1 MNFLVILIIFAVCI
15 FLFVKISN
23 FFERKRENKFA
34 EEFLPEVDALLA
46 DLEGKEIDILR
57 SDLRSIKDTFD
68 NQLAI
73 LEDAKGNI
81 LNICPKCGDT
91 LTIRNTKYYG
101 EIMGCPNYPKCRYIL
116 KVRDF
121 NLCILDFLRIRGS

>member
-1 MNFLVILIIFAVCI
+1 MNFLFILIIFAVCI

-23 FFERKRENKFA
+23 YFKRKRENKFA
-34 EEFLPEVDALLA
+34 EEFLPEVDALLV
-46 DLEGKEIDILR
+46 DLEAKEIDILR

-73 LEDAKGNI
+73 LEDEKGNI

-101 EIMGCPNYPKCRYIL
+101 EIIGCPNYPKCRYLI
-116 KVRDF
+116 KVRDL
-121 NLCILDFLRIRGS
+121 NLCILDFLRIRSS